1 MNFDCASRAAR
12 SSALELWS
20 AIVRK
25 LLNERLSTVM
35 KSGAGSFF
43 QKPALIKAQS
53 KTVWGQTI
61 LMATSLYARQ
71 HGSRQSTLLNLT

>member
-1 MNFDCASRAAR
+1 MNFDCASRAPG
-12 SSALELWS
+12 SSALALRS

-61 LMATSLYARQ
+61 VMATRLHA
-71 HGSRQSTLLNLT
+71 